1 MTATNGI
8 CATPSQSP
16 IHPLL
21 LLPRLLLPLLLL
33 ILLLLLLL
41 FLQQG
46 TLQVVT
52 ATDGICVTAVT
63 GSIQPHFPIPL
74 THNPTISPSS
84 QPFPSFLQITSSLS
98 LPLQPLMHKLILS
111 CGFPNRG
118 FGFVT
123 FADTEGVDKVL
134 EFGTH
139 ELDGKKVV

>member
-1 MTATNGI
+1 MTVTNGI
-8 CATPSQSP
+8 CATPSQFL

-21 LLPRLLLPLLLL
+21 RLLLLLL

-41 FLQQG
+41 CLQQG

-74 THNPTISPSS
+74 THNPTISPS
-84 QPFPSFLQITSSLS
+84 FLLIFSFH
-98 LPLQPLMHKLILS
+98 QPLMHKLILS
-111 CGFPNRG
+111 CGFPIRG

-139 ELDGKKVV
+139 ELDGKKVI